1 MLLGRDQELRLLT
14 DLLALA
20 DSSGGKVVLI
30 RGEAGIGKSALV
42 REFTERATDEGHVL
56 FGASD
61 DLSTPQTFGPV
72 WDIARQE
79 SSLRGP
85 LEKGDRRA
93 VMEALLDLLSR
104 SLSPTVLVIEDT
116 HWADDA
122 TLDAIKYLGRR
133 IARTRGVLVL
143 TYRDSEVDYDHPLRQ
158 VIGDLPP
165 QNLVRMHLE
174 ALSAQAVGS
183 MLGDSGLDL
192 NDVMA
197 LTDGNPLF
205 VTEILGSGLEKVP
218 LSVHDSVLTR
228 AGKLRQA
235 ARGVLDVIS
244 VIPGGSEQRLLERIL
259 GSTQEELAECARQG
273 LIWVEADTVRFHHEL
288 TRRAVEEALS
298 PTDRRRLNKE
308 VLAALGDLGTPSR
321 MAHHAREADDV
332 ESIIEFA
339 PMAAREAIAVG
350 SYREAAAHFRSVEPY
365 SEQMDVAERAAL
377 FDDWSRSEFY
387 LDNLEAL
394 DILSRGIALHRASG
408 DKLALARALTFAIT
422 INENGGRPDI
432 ADESAAE
439 ASLILE
445 AFPSSRELA
454 YATSRLAWLSALR
467 SERRSVVEFADR
479 AISLAEAADHE
490 LAAIS
495 ALIAK
500 GYATYAGGD
509 SHGLEFLEQARRR
522 AELGGYAFEETQA
535 LSTMAAA
542 FGTQYEVERFMDLTQ
557 RARDSAVRYEIPAL
571 ERRAYAQYAE
581 VLQWKGEWA
590 AAEDAANE
598 ATVGANKKTMTY
610 AEMVLATL
618 FIRQGRPEAK
628 AMSDR
633 NWARAEV
640 VGEVQV
646 LGPAATARAE
656 YMWLT
661 DEDDPEKVKRFR
673 EVLDEATMKGADVWR
688 SGLLAF
694 WLWKLGELSESP
706 VGIAEPYRQIM
717 QGKAEEAAATF
728 QTKGIP
734 YEHALALMHGDDA
747 ARFEALEVFE
757 KLGATPAAAKLRQ
770 TMRNEGLVVPR
781 GKARKTREHAAGL
794 TERQA
799 EVLQLLS
806 EGLSNVEIADRLFVS
821 PRTIEHHVSA
831 VIAKLGAANREEA
844 VTRARAEGLLV
855 TIGAITR
862 P

>member
-1 MLLGRDQELRLLT
+1 
-14 DLLALA
+14 
-20 DSSGGKVVLI
+20 
-30 RGEAGIGKSALV
+30 
-42 REFTERATDEGHVL
+42 
-56 FGASD
+56 
-61 DLSTPQTFGPV
+61 
-72 WDIARQE
+72 
-79 SSLRGP
+79 

-133 IARTRGVLVL
+133 IARTSGLLVL

-174 ALSAQAVGS
+174 ALSAEAVGS

-192 NDVMA
+192 NAVMA

-205 VTEILGSGLEKVP
+205 VTEILESGLEKVP

-273 LIWVEADTVRFHHEL
+273 LLWVEADTVRFHHEL
-288 TRRAVEEALS
+288 TRRAVEETLS

-308 VLAALGDLGTPSR
+308 VLAALDDLGTPSR
-321 MAHHAREADDV
+321 MAHHAREAEDV
-332 ESIIEFA
+332 ESIIKFA

-350 SYREAAAHFRSVEPY
+350 SHREAAAHFRSVEPY

-394 DILSRGIALHRASG
+394 DILSRGIALHRISG

-422 INENGGRPDI
+422 VNENGGRPDI
-432 ADESAAE
+432 ADECAAE

-445 AFPSSRELA
+445 AFPSSKELA

-542 FGTQYEVERFMDLTQ
+542 FGTQYEVERFVDLTQ

-571 ERRAYAQYAE
+571 ERRAYAQHAE
-581 VLQWKGEWA
+581 ALQWKGEWA

-598 ATVGANKKTMTY
+598 ATVGANMKTMTY

-673 EVLDEATMKGADVWR
+673 EVLDEATMKGVDVWR

-706 VGIAEPYRQIM
+706 AGIAEPYRQIM

-734 YEHALALMHGDDA
+734 YEQALALMHGDGA
-747 ARFEALEVFE
+747 ARFKALEVFE

-770 TMRNEGLVVPR
+770 SMRNEGLVVPR

-806 EGLSNVEIADRLFVS
+806 EDLSNVEIADRLFVS

-831 VIAKLGAANREEA
+831 VMAKLGAANREEA

-855 TIGAITR
+855 TTGAITS